1 MEFYE
6 FPDFRNSGWEKL
18 NFLDFLDS
26 VIEVYEF
33 HDFRYSGME
42 K

>member
-6 FPDFRNSGWEKL
+6 FPDFRNFGLEKL
-18 NFLDFLDS
+18 NLHDFLDS
-26 VIEVYEF
+26 VVEVYEF

-42 K
+42 